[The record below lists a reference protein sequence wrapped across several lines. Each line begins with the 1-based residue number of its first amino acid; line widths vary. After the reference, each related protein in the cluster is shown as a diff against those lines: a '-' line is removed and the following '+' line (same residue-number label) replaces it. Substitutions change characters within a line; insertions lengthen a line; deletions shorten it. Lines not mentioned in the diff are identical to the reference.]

1 MFIPT
6 VLPSVALFAYF
17 SGRAIRK
24 YSKKA
29 QRHVAE
35 SNTIVEETLQG
46 IQNVIAFTNELF
58 EINRYREKINEV
70 ALIVPSGADKST
82 IVSLLLNS
90 MNQQVESFSS
100 TAATAGASQ
109 LRRCTLL

>member
-1 MFIPT
+1 MFMLA

-17 SGRAIRK
+17 SERAIRK

-58 EINRYREKINEV
+58 EINRYRERTNEV
-70 ALIVPSGADKST
+70 ALV
-82 IVSLLLNS
+82 
-90 MNQQVESFSS
+90 NQAG
-100 TAATAGASQ
+100 TANQ
-109 LRRCTLL
+109 L

>member
-1 MFIPT
+1 MFIPA
-6 VLPSVALFAYF
+6 VLPSVDLFAYF

-35 SNTIVEETLQG
+35 LNTIVEETLQG

-58 EINRYREKINEV
+58 EINRYRERSNEV
-70 ALIVPSGADKST
+70 ALV
-82 IVSLLLNS
+82 
-90 MNQQVESFSS
+90 NQAG
-100 TAATAGASQ
+100 TANQ
-109 LRRCTLL
+109 L

>member
-1 MFIPT
+1 MFIPA

-35 SNTIVEETLQG
+35 LNTIVEETLQG

-58 EINRYREKINEV
+58 EINRYRERSNEV
-70 ALIVPSGADKST
+70 ALVNQAGTANQ
-82 IVSLLLNS
+82 LL
-90 MNQQVESFSS
+90 FHF
-100 TAATAGASQ
+100 
-109 LRRCTLL
+109 C

>member
-1 MFIPT
+1 MFIPA

-58 EINRYREKINEV
+58 EINRYRERTNEV
-70 ALIVPSGADKST
+70 ALVNQAGTANQ
-82 IVSLLLNS
+82 LL
-90 MNQQVESFSS
+90 FHF
-100 TAATAGASQ
+100 
-109 LRRCTLL
+109 C

>member
-35 SNTIVEETLQG
+35 LNTIVEETLQG

-58 EINRYREKINEV
+58 EINRYRERSNEV
-70 ALIVPSGADKST
+70 ALV
-82 IVSLLLNS
+82 
-90 MNQQVESFSS
+90 NQAG
-100 TAATAGASQ
+100 TANQ
-109 LRRCTLL
+109 L

>member
-1 MFIPT
+1 MFIPA

-58 EINRYREKINEV
+58 EINRYRERTNEV
-70 ALIVPSGADKST
+70 ALIVPSRDGKST

-90 MNQQVESFSS
+90 MN
-100 TAATAGASQ
+100 
-109 LRRCTLL
+109 

>member
-1 MFIPT
+1 MFIPA

-58 EINRYREKINEV
+58 EINRYRERTNEV
-70 ALIVPSGADKST
+70 ALVDQAGTANQ
-82 IVSLLLNS
+82 LL
-90 MNQQVESFSS
+90 FHF
-100 TAATAGASQ
+100 
-109 LRRCTLL
+109 C

>member
-1 MFIPT
+1 
-6 VLPSVALFAYF
+6 VALFAYF

-35 SNTIVEETLQG
+35 LNTIVEETLQG

-58 EINRYREKINEV
+58 EINRYRERSNEV
-70 ALIVPSGADKST
+70 ALV
-82 IVSLLLNS
+82 
-90 MNQQVESFSS
+90 NQAG
-100 TAATAGASQ
+100 TANQ
-109 LRRCTLL
+109 L

>member
-1 MFIPT
+1 MFMLA

-35 SNTIVEETLQG
+35 SNTIVEETL
-46 IQNVIAFTNELF
+46 
-58 EINRYREKINEV
+58 
-70 ALIVPSGADKST
+70 
-82 IVSLLLNS
+82 
-90 MNQQVESFSS
+90 
-100 TAATAGASQ
+100 
-109 LRRCTLL
+109 

>member
-1 MFIPT
+1 MFIPA

-35 SNTIVEETLQG
+35 LNTIVEETLQG

-58 EINRYREKINEV
+58 ENQPLPRKVQRGGSCE
-70 ALIVPSGADKST
+70 PSRDGKST
-82 IVSLLLNS
+82 IEIASLRKLNPCKHWQH
-90 MNQQVESFSS
+90 NISS
-100 TAATAGASQ
+100 RFNGFVIK
-109 LRRCTLL
+109 

>member
-1 MFIPT
+1 MFMLA

-17 SGRAIRK
+17 SERAIRK

-58 EINRYREKINEV
+58 EINRYRERTNEV
-70 ALIVPSGADKST
+70 ALVDQAGTANQ
-82 IVSLLLNS
+82 LL
-90 MNQQVESFSS
+90 FHF
-100 TAATAGASQ
+100 
-109 LRRCTLL
+109 C